1 MAAGQVAHGHAD
13 AQGGAR
19 GGVRVAGPERGG
31 VAYRVK
37 PGNQAPVQR
46 QHPSD
51 AALEDPALARR
62 GYALLTGLLL
72 LAVTGLLTLVLRDS
86 AAFAPV
92 LGVHLG
98 AVVACFAI
106 APYTKFMHVVYRFL
120 ALVHDNAEPI

>member
-1 MAAGQVAHGHAD
+1 MLLGIAGGAGLIAGCGGLLVLRRRAARAAAGG
-13 AQGGAR
+13 
-19 GGVRVAGPERGG
+19 
-31 VAYRVK
+31 
-37 PGNQAPVQR
+37 
-46 QHPSD
+46 D
-51 AALEDPALARR
+51 AAGGDAAREDPALARR

-92 LGVHLG
+92 LGIHLA